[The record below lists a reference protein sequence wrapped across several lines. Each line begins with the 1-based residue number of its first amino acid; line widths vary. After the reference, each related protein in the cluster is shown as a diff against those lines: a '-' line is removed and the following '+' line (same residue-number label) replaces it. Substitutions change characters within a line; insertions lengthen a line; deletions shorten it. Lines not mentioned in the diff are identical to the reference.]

1 MRWFAVVAVS
11 LLGLVGCSKSEP
23 VAEKISKSTVEE
35 PLKKY
40 ELTGEVSR
48 LDSENKIAT
57 IKHQAIGD
65 WMGAMTMDF
74 PVKDAA
80 DFAKLAPGKP
90 VSATVFV
97 QGLNYWV
104 GEVKDAAPAP
114 ASATPPAQ
122 AK

>member
-1 MRWFAVVAVS
+1 MLRLTLGVF
-11 LLGLVGCSKSEP
+11 LLILAGCAKSEP
-23 VAEKISKSTVEE
+23 IAEKKALKAVTNE

-40 ELTGEVSR
+40 ALKGEISR
-48 LDSENKIAT
+48 LDVENKIAT

-90 VSATVFV
+90 VEGTVFV
-97 QGLNYWV
+97 QGFDYWV
-104 GEVKDAAPAP
+104 GEVK
-114 ASATPPAQ
+114 
-122 AK
+122 